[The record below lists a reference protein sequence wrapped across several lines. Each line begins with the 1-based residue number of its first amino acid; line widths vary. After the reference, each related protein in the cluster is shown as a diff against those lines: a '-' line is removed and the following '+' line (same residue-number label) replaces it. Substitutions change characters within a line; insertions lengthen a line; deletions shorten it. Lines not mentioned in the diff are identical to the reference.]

1 MFTQLLASVNDLLQE
16 SNSFAT
22 QEDLHRST
30 GYSVAQLLGVAVL
43 PDFAHLQIGAGLRD
57 FVLQL
62 AHTDEAITSVVA
74 MTRCS
79 SSTLGDET
87 EYIKKAMD
95 GDDPTLQFHLGGGAK
110 VIQVVRKYRPED
122 TVNLGNAVLIQYDL
136 NKISNPA
143 VEPAHVVVSDNSAT
157 AVAQNEALAFPVAE
171 LRAAVGNALE
181 APAAAR
187 LAELSEDDFLDTPF
201 MDLGLH
207 SLAMMELRSRLDA
220 RLRELNSS
228 VVLPPTV
235 LFDFPTPRKLLQHMQ
250 GAAAA
255 SGNAALVHPKS
266 VRGAA
271 VSEDDSV
278 FAICSTSCR
287 FPGGINTAEAF
298 HAALLEKLDAVTRL
312 PKEWS
317 WDSRT
322 QYAALLSED
331 IAESFDAAFFRI
343 NAAEAK
349 RMDPHQRILLEV
361 AHEALVSAGVL
372 NAARRSSQQVR
383 RVFLNPKIVLCVEA

>member
-1 MFTQLLASVNDLLQE
+1 MYTQLLASVNDLLKE

-30 GYSVAQLLGVAVL
+30 GYSVVQLLGVAVL
-43 PDFAHLQIGAGLRD
+43 PEFAHLQIGAALRD

-62 AHTDEAITSVVA
+62 AHADESITSVVA

-79 SSTLGDET
+79 LSTAGDEA
-87 EYIKKAMD
+87 EYAKKAMG
-95 GDDPTLQFHLGGGAK
+95 GDDPTLQFHIGGGAR
-110 VIQVVRKYRPED
+110 VVQVVRQYRPED

-136 NKISNPA
+136 HKTNRTAN
-143 VEPAHVVVSDNSAT
+143 EPDHVALSDNAAAT
-157 AVAQNEALAFPVAE
+157 VLQDKDLAIPGTM
-171 LRAAVGNALE
+171 LRAAVSNALE

-187 LAELSEDDFLDTPF
+187 LAELSQDEFLDTPF

-228 VVLPPTV
+228 VMLSPTV

-250 GAAAA
+250 GAAAG
-255 SGNAALVHPKS
+255 SGSAALISSKFVP
-266 VRGAA
+266 GAG
-271 VSEDDSV
+271 VSEDDSM

-287 FPGGINTAEAF
+287 LPGGIDTAGAF
-298 HAALLEKLDAVTRL
+298 HAALQGKLDAVTRL
-312 PKEWS
+312 PKEWN

-331 IAESFDAAFFRI
+331 VAESFDAAFFRI

-349 RMDPHQRILLEV
+349 QMDPHQRILLEV
-361 AHEALVSAGVL
+361 AHEALMSAGVL
-372 NAARRSSQQVR
+372 NTARRSSQQVGR
-383 RVFLNPKIVLCVEA
+383 AFSINSSLCRG